1 MSRMNA
7 VGKELKRCETAIAEY
22 GEQAKRVAFH
32 LMDEAIP
39 IQPIKWIKAQRAP
52 GMSPRGMG
60 GAGSFGRPG
69 SAPTRSSG
77 RAESRLGGRS
87 RATAPR

>member
-39 IQPIKWIKAQRAP
+39 IQPIKWIKAQRRP

-60 GAGSFGRPG
+60 GAGSFAPPG
-69 SAPTRSSG
+69 SIRRGSG
-77 RAESRLGGRS
+77 RTEPGLGGRS